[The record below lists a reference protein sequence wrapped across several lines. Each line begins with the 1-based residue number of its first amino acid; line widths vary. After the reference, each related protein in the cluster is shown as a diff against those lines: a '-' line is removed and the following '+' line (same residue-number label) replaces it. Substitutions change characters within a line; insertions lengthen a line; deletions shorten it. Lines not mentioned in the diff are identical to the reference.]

1 MGSVQCLPECL
12 DLHCACHSLSKS
24 GLQTLA
30 HDGVGGLYKGFG
42 PAIARSF
49 PANGACFLVY
59 ELVSSALT
67 SVAKEPTPEIF
78 ATDAGR

>member
-1 MGSVQCLPECL
+1 MGSVFARRHL
-12 DLHCACHSLSKS
+12 DSQFACHPLSRS

-67 SVAKEPTPEIF
+67 TMSKEPSPEIL

>member
-1 MGSVQCLPECL
+1 MQTWAGQSNSWLF
-12 DLHCACHSLSKS
+12 A
-24 GLQTLA
+24 LQTLA

-59 ELVSSALT
+59 ELVSSALKNY
-67 SVAKEPTPEIF
+67 VDEPAPEVL